1 MALLLAVVEKRLG
14 LHLSGYDVYLN
25 VVGGLRLDEPAIDV
39 GIVAAIVSS
48 FRDHPLDSQTCC
60 IGEVGLGGEIRPV
73 SQVDL
78 RIHEAMKLGFQRPC
92 VSTGTVP
99 KDGKAW
105 RVRWRNQLLDS
116 FPCFHRAN
124 LTKHL
129 SNPGIELYGV
139 REVGEVF
146 DHVVTSAS

>member
-1 MALLLAVVEKRLG
+1 
-14 LHLSGYDVYLN
+14 
-25 VVGGLRLDEPAIDV
+25 V

-48 FRDHPLDSQTCC
+48 FRDHALDGQTCC

-78 RIHEAMKLGFQRPC
+78 RIREAMKLGFQRCILPQ
-92 VSTGTVP
+92 G
-99 KDGKAW
+99 
-105 RVRWRNQLLDS
+105 NI
-116 FPCFHRAN
+116 
-124 LTKHL
+124 TKQL
-129 SNPGIELYGV
+129 SNPGIELFGV